1 MRRLVALVTLTIFFG
16 PSALAAGPGEAPGLS
31 RVMQG
36 NNAYGIRDF
45 TSKFPPTTML
55 GYFKANLPTVVDA
68 RGNKMKDPDSL
79 GVAFTSETPL
89 PSLSSIRVF
98 TSAASEVNSVA
109 SYLCKGVS
117 DPTCAPNHPIT
128 VSMQIDSVMGIC
140 AKSPGTSCIEKITV
154 TTEDGKTSAITPV
167 KQLPGVAPTFPAGTE
182 VGGLIYPAG
191 GATWLW
197 SDGQS
202 GLYFVRGVI
211 ATKAVKKS
219 SKWISQAPTL
229 EFEITP
235 VITEDAPVIAPRLET
250 FALNGT
256 DTPVVRTVGIFPDCV
271 ITDTGICYHRTTFLN
286 GVRLSATLQVPSNL
300 SGWLN
305 GRLLKPDV
313 TSKPLSS
320 TVDQLVITAG
330 ATKNIVAGSFVK
342 TSLIPPALLTNADGS
357 LNFFGVNKDQGGAVM
372 SSGDVNA
379 LEDYKKW
386 QSALGEKALIINE
399 AWTVASTLT
408 PATDT
413 CRVQGIQGVVTSNA
427 SAYSPGAPEWNAAL
441 QTIDYR
447 VAAPHFAPDG
457 STLNLGTYGL
467 SMKADLMKCLY
478 KITRIPSFAS
488 ISITSESSG
497 EKNIES
503 VAIGQ
508 NGDWVHLS
516 ADGFT
521 FSSPTLRV
529 KLAQAEPTQS
539 ATPPVTSTVPAPS
552 TPVAVT
558 VAPAKTTIT
567 CVKGKTTKKVTGVKP
582 LCPTGYKKK

>member
-1 MRRLVALVTLTIFFG
+1 MRRLVALVTLTIFLT
-16 PSALAAGPGEAPGLS
+16 PSALAAGPVEAPGLS

-36 NNAYGIRDF
+36 NAAYGIRDF

-55 GYFKANLPTVVDA
+55 GYFKANLPSTVDS
-68 RGNKMKDPDSL
+68 RGYKVKDPDSL

-109 SYLCKGVS
+109 SYLCLGVS
-117 DPTCAPNHPIT
+117 DPTCSPNHPVT

-140 AKSPGTSCIEKITV
+140 AKSPGSACIEKIAIS
-154 TTEDGKTSAITPV
+154 TEDGKTSSITPL
-167 KQLPGVAPTFPAGTE
+167 KQLPSVAPTFPAGTE
-182 VGGLIYPAG
+182 VGGLTYPAG

-211 ATKAVKKS
+211 ATKAEKKS
-219 SKWISQAPTL
+219 SKWVSQAPTL

-256 DTPVVRTVGIFPDCV
+256 DTPVVRIVGIFPDCV
-271 ITDTGICYHRTTFLN
+271 ITDTGICYHRTTFPN

-342 TSLIPPALLTNADGS
+342 TSLIPSALFTNADGS

-386 QSALGEKALIINE
+386 QSALGERALIINE

-529 KLAQAEPTQS
+529 KLSQAEPTQS
-539 ATPPVTSTVPAPS
+539 ATPPVTTTVPAPA

-567 CVKGKTTKKVTGVKP
+567 CVKGKTIKKVTGVKP

>member
-79 GVAFTSETPL
+79 GVAFTSETPM

-128 VSMQIDSVMGIC
+128 VSMQIDSVMGVC
-140 AKSPGTSCIEKITV
+140 ANSPGTSCIEKITV

-256 DTPVVRTVGIFPDCV
+256 DAPVVRTVGIFPDCV
-271 ITDTGICYHRTTFLN
+271 ITDTGICYHRTTFSN

-539 ATPPVTSTVPAPS
+539 ATPPVTTTVPAPS

>member
-79 GVAFTSETPL
+79 GVAFTSETPM

-140 AKSPGTSCIEKITV
+140 ANSPGTSCIEKITV

-167 KQLPGVAPTFPAGTE
+167 KQLPGVAPTFPAGRE
-182 VGGLIYPAG
+182 EGGLTYPAG

-539 ATPPVTSTVPAPS
+539 ATPPVTSTVPAPA

>member
-1 MRRLVALVTLTIFFG
+1 M
-16 PSALAAGPGEAPGLS
+16 
-31 RVMQG
+31 
-36 NNAYGIRDF
+36 
-45 TSKFPPTTML
+45 
-55 GYFKANLPTVVDA
+55 
-68 RGNKMKDPDSL
+68 
-79 GVAFTSETPL
+79 
-89 PSLSSIRVF
+89 
-98 TSAASEVNSVA
+98 
-109 SYLCKGVS
+109 
-117 DPTCAPNHPIT
+117 
-128 VSMQIDSVMGIC
+128 
-140 AKSPGTSCIEKITV
+140 
-154 TTEDGKTSAITPV
+154 
-167 KQLPGVAPTFPAGTE
+167 
-182 VGGLIYPAG
+182 
-191 GATWLW
+191 
-197 SDGQS
+197 
-202 GLYFVRGVI
+202 
-211 ATKAVKKS
+211 S

-250 FALNGT
+250 FVLNGT

-271 ITDTGICYHRTTFLN
+271 ITDTGICYHRTTFPN

-342 TSLIPPALLTNADGS
+342 TSLIPSALLTNADGS

-427 SAYSPGAPEWNAAL
+427 SAYSPGAPEWNASL

-539 ATPPVTSTVPAPS
+539 ATPPVTSTVPAPA

>member
-79 GVAFTSETPL
+79 GVAFTSETPM

-140 AKSPGTSCIEKITV
+140 ANSPGTSCIEKITV

-167 KQLPGVAPTFPAGTE
+167 KQLPGVAPTFPAGRE
-182 VGGLIYPAG
+182 EGGLIYPAG

-211 ATKAVKKS
+211 VTKAEKKS

-271 ITDTGICYHRTTFLN
+271 ITDTGICYHRTTFSN